1 MVRRRFGGST
11 GSLSSAS
18 PVSEQEHRG
27 QGSGSTGDL
36 VYSPEVARIESPRE
50 GLILIVVIAKD
61 MCCKPRIVYAIDLRC
76 GFAEKESDLRSE
88 NVRPLIS

>member
-1 MVRRRFGGST
+1 MAAVPVRYRQHLRSRNKST
-11 GSLSSAS
+11 G
-18 PVSEQEHRG
+18 VRVRD
-27 QGSGSTGDL
+27 STGDL

-76 GFAEKESDLRSE
+76 GFAENESDLRSE